1 MTRQRRG
8 VTLVETLVI
17 VAISVL
23 LVLVVYKLFMSA
35 TGRGAETTEELALL
49 GDTRLMVEN
58 MARDVAAAHV
68 ILPPANGENKDD
80 CLTVARYAS
89 EDAGDRAD
97 LNTHNK
103 VYPFFEEKTAT
114 TVKMNL
120 LRVTYKFDR
129 TKRQVTRT
137 EEKGVLEGK
146 PAAGSTSL
154 TDMRTVSSFNF
165 VLAGDPAQVKLVGRN
180 VKEFRLSYMH
190 YDDKGQAKLARDA
203 AECYKTA
210 AVALYVLAIQ
220 DQGLYERPAG
230 RDPTRR
236 QPKVEMATKFWS
248 QRKLS
253 EALYPE
259 YFSSVDD
266 DLRF

>member
-1 MTRQRRG
+1 MRRRG
-8 VTLVETLVI
+8 VTLIETLVI

-49 GDTRLMVEN
+49 TDTRSLVEN

-68 ILPPANGENKDD
+68 ILPPAGGEHMND
-80 CLTVARYAS
+80 CLTLARYS
-89 EDAGDRAD
+89 GEDAGDRVD
-97 LNTHNK
+97 LNSHYK
-103 VYPFFEEKTAT
+103 VYPFFDEKKET
-114 TVKMNL
+114 TVKLNL

-154 TDMRTVSSFNF
+154 RDMRTISSFSF
-165 VLAGDPAQVKLVGRN
+165 ALSGDAAQVKLVGRN
-180 VKEFRLSYMH
+180 VKELKLSYMH
-190 YDDKGQAKLARDA
+190 YDDKGQAKLARGPE
-203 AECYKTA
+203 ECYKTA
-210 AVALYVLAIQ
+210 AVALTLLAIQ
-220 DQGLYERPAG
+220 DQGEYARPAG

-236 QPKVEMATKFWS
+236 QPKVEFATKFWS

-266 DLRF
+266 DLRY